1 MYNIN
6 IYIIYFIANMT
17 GHRIISFRTLVEC
30 NYLPKKKTVPTS
42 VDIEYLQTNFLADK
56 YFGHSTSGYV
66 MKRRKIHFI

>member
-30 NYLPKKKTVPTS
+30 NYLPTS

>member
-1 MYNIN
+1 
-6 IYIIYFIANMT
+6 MT

-30 NYLPKKKTVPTS
+30 NYLPTS